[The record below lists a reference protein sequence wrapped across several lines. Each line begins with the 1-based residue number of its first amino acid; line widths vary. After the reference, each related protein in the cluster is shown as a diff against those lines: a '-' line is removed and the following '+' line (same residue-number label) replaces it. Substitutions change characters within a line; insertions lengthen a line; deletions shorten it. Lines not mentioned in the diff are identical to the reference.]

1 MPDASA
7 QALTKAAILY
17 CGQPVT
23 FQRLVGQPP
32 SVTLSPSG
40 GAAVSAVVRNY
51 LPDTTAEA
59 ASGYSASELG
69 AITEGDRL
77 LIVMACDLAAAGFP
91 LPLQKGDRVVLQAGD
106 ELPPAGETLT
116 VTRVDA
122 QKRSFAGAIEVEAI
136 GVA

>member
-17 CGQPVT
+17 CGQQVT

-32 SVTLSPSG
+32 SVTVTPSG
-40 GAAVSAVVRNY
+40 GATVFANVRTY
-51 LPDTTAEA
+51 QPDTTAQA
-59 ASGYSASELG
+59 ATGYSASRVG
-69 AITEGDRL
+69 TITEGDRL

-122 QKRSFAGAIEVEAI
+122 QKRSFAGAIEVAAV

>member
-7 QALTKAAILY
+7 QSLTKAAIQY
-17 CGQPVT
+17 CGQQVT

-32 SVTLSPSG
+32 SVTVTPTD
-40 GAAVSAVVRNY
+40 GATVFATVRNY
-51 LPDTTAEA
+51 QPDTTAEA
-59 ASGYSASELG
+59 ATGYSASRVG
-69 AITEGDRL
+69 AISEGDRL
-77 LIVMACDLAAAGFP
+77 LIVMACDLAAADFP
-91 LPLQKGDRVVLQAGD
+91 LPLQKGDRVVLQASD

-122 QKRSFAGAIEVEAI
+122 QKRAFAGAIEVAAI

>member
-69 AITEGDRL
+69 AITEGERL
-77 LIVMACDLAAAGFP
+77 LIVMAADLAAAGFS
-91 LPLQKGDRVVLQAGD
+91 LPVQKGDQVVLSGTTG
-106 ELPPAGETLT
+106 ELLV
-116 VTRVDA
+116 VTRADA
-122 QKRSFAGAIEVEAI
+122 QKRYFAGAIEVVAV

>member
-7 QALTKAAILY
+7 QAQTKAAILY

-23 FQRLVGQPP
+23 FQRLVGQAP

-40 GAAVSAVVRNY
+40 GATVTAVVRDY

-59 ASGYSASELG
+59 ATGYSASEVG
-69 AITEGDRL
+69 AVTEGDRM
-77 LIVMACDLAAAGFP
+77 LIVMAADLAAAGFP
-91 LPLQKGDRVVLQAGD
+91 LPLQKGDRVVLQEAD

-122 QKRSFAGAIEVEAI
+122 RKRYFAGAIEVVAV

>member
-40 GAAVSAVVRNY
+40 GATVSAVVRNY
-51 LPDTTAEA
+51 LPDTTAQA
-59 ASGYSASELG
+59 ASGYSASEVG
-69 AITEGDRL
+69 AVTEGDRQ
-77 LIVMACDLAAAGFP
+77 LIVMAADLAAAGFP
-91 LPLQKGDRVVLQAGD
+91 LPVQKGDQVVLSGTTG
-106 ELPPAGETLT
+106 ELLV
-116 VTRVDA
+116 VTRADA
-122 QKRSFAGAIEVEAI
+122 QKRYFAGAIEVVAI

>member
-40 GAAVSAVVRNY
+40 GATVSAVVRNY

-69 AITEGDRL
+69 AITEGERL
-77 LIVMACDLAAAGFP
+77 LIVMAADLAAAGFS
-91 LPLQKGDRVVLQAGD
+91 LPVQKGDQVVLSGTTG
-106 ELPPAGETLT
+106 ELLV
-116 VTRVDA
+116 VTRADA
-122 QKRSFAGAIEVEAI
+122 QKRYFAGAIEVVAV